1 MPFIII
7 MLLLLIHELGHFLSA
22 YFLGIEIKKISIY
35 PYGGIANFNIEF
47 NESIFKE
54 FIILIM
60 GPIFQF
66 IGFFILMNCSF
77 FDNYTQ
83 VIKVYHYS
91 ILIFNLLPIYPLDGG
106 KLLNL
111 FLNLNFSFKRSL
123 TISLYF
129 SYFIILI
136 MAIIFFPDLMKINI
150 LLIIILLL
158 YKVFE
163 EYKKRNY
170 YFEKFLLERYLNNY
184 NFKKLKEVKTVN
196 DFKKEYKHIIKDNN
210 NYYTEKE
217 ILRKKFKHY

>member
-7 MLLLLIHELGHFLSA
+7 MFLLLIHELGHFLSA
-22 YFLGIEIKKISIY
+22 YFLGIEVKKIYIY
-35 PYGGIANFNIEF
+35 PYGGIAYFNIEF

-60 GPIFQF
+60 GPLFQF
-66 IGFFILMNCSF
+66 LGFFILMNSSF
-77 FDNYTQ
+77 FNNYTQ
-83 VIKVYHYS
+83 IIKIYHYS
-91 ILIFNLLPIYPLDGG
+91 ILMFNLLPIYPLDGG

-111 FLNLNFSFKRSL
+111 FLNLTFSFKRSL

-129 SYFIILI
+129 SYIIILI
-136 MAIIFFPDLMKINI
+136 IALLLLPELIKINI

-184 NFKKLKEVKTVN
+184 KFKKTKEVKTIN
-196 DFKKEYKHIIKDNN
+196 NFKKSYKHIIKDDGK
-210 NYYTEKE
+210 YYTEKE
-217 ILRKKFKHY
+217 ILQKKFNHY